1 MTLKSLRLSSLL
13 LGLMVIT
20 SPVQASMGLWVQE
33 TALGLEQHLANL
45 DRSTYRVDNH
55 DIVVF
60 SRHTDSQQ
68 PCIVMI
74 HGFTARAAHWFRMA
88 KALPAERCIIAMDLP
103 GFGQSSF
110 LPTAAY
116 DTPTQADRVSNLI
129 KAIAPKNPQVDLI
142 GNSMGG
148 AISAQF
154 ALRHPKQTHSLTLMN
169 AAGVSSPT
177 LSTLRKQIAEG
188 KNGFFATNLDGWKHF
203 YDMTM
208 SEPPFVPSFILDA
221 VAAEA
226 IARVP
231 RHEYIFNQLGGV
243 MDASLGKIHTPTLII
258 WGAQDQLLDVSMVT
272 VWQRIAGAKAYIFKG
287 VGHMPHLEQPKQSAE
302 LYTRFLA
309 GELK

>member
-1 MTLKSLRLSSLL
+1 MMLKLLRLSSLL

-20 SPVQASMGLWVQE
+20 SPAQASLGTWVAE
-33 TALGLEQHLANL
+33 TALSLEQHSANL
-45 DRSTYRVDNH
+45 ERHTYRVDNH

-68 PCIVMI
+68 PCIMMI

-88 KALPAERCIIAMDLP
+88 KAMPAERCIIAIDLP

-110 LPTAAY
+110 LTTAVY
-116 DTPTQADRVSNLI
+116 DTPTQADRLSDLLNT
-129 KAIAPKNPQVDLI
+129 IAAKNPQVDLI

-148 AISAQF
+148 AIAAQF
-154 ALRHPKQTHSLTLMN
+154 ALRHAEQTHSLTLMD

-177 LSTLRKQIAEG
+177 LSTLRKQIAAG
-188 KNGFFATNLDGWKHF
+188 KNGFFATNLDGWKRF

-208 SEPPFVPSFILDA
+208 SEPPFVPGFVLDA

-243 MDASLGKIHTPTLII
+243 MDASLSKIHTPTLII
-258 WGAQDQLLDVSMVT
+258 WGAEDQLLDVSMVT

-287 VGHMPHLEQPKQSAE
+287 VGHMPQLERAKQSAE